1 MKESLPNITGSINFS
16 IDRTTG
22 NGALKTSPITTPGDY
37 LLSTSSYAKYNTT
50 FDASR
55 SSSVYQGNA
64 HVTPFS
70 ITTAF
75 IIKY

>member
-1 MKESLPNITGSINFS
+1 MEESLPNITGSINFS

-22 NGALKTSPITTPGDY
+22 TGALKTSPITTQGDY

-55 SSSVYQGNA
+55 SSSVYRGST
-64 HVTPFS
+64 HVKPFS
-70 ITTAF
+70 MTTSF
-75 IIKY
+75 LIRY

>member
-22 NGALKTSPITTPGDY
+22 YGALKTSPITTQGDY

-64 HVTPFS
+64 HVKPFS
-70 ITTAF
+70 IATAF